1 MEKRLSLI
9 CLIAWLAFS
18 IVGCGMLQK
27 KNSEEKEVDYTVVKK
42 EELPSEVKKIIE
54 VKKQEEFQMAYQCEG
69 ELYLLRGYG
78 IQSSG
83 GYSIQV
89 EYVREN
95 EEEIHIKTRLLGPES
110 REEQKDTIS
119 CPSIVV
125 KVENRNKKIVF
136 D

>member
-18 IVGCGMLQK
+18 IVGCGMLRK
-27 KNSEEKEVDYTVVKK
+27 KNSEAKEVDYTVVKK

>member
-27 KNSEEKEVDYTVVKK
+27 NNSEAKEVDYTVVKK
-42 EELPSEVKKIIE
+42 EELPPEVKKIIE

-95 EEEIHIKTRLLGPES
+95 EEELHIKTRLLGPES

>member
-18 IVGCGMLQK
+18 IVGGGMLQK
-27 KNSEEKEVDYTVVKK
+27 KNSEAKEVDYTVVKK
-42 EELPSEVKKIIE
+42 EELPPEVKKIIE

>member
-1 MEKRLSLI
+1 MQGR
-9 CLIAWLAFS
+9 
-18 IVGCGMLQK
+18 
-27 KNSEEKEVDYTVVKK
+27 T
-42 EELPSEVKKIIE
+42 ELPPEVKKIIE

-95 EEEIHIKTRLLGPES
+95 EEELHIKTRLLGPES